1 MNNTNTTNIINF
13 LKCIP
18 TENML
23 DSVSK
28 GLMQRGIADLIETNI
43 TNYLL
48 NITDTKWTVSPPKSK
63 RSIEDVLIEFND
75 LVYYIDI
82 KTVDR
87 NAKFSM
93 PNLISIDRLKKLYNN
108 DNNFF
113 ILFIIEYEDK
123 EIISTDAMFIENLSF
138 DSIHIQNLG
147 KGQLQIK
154 NSKNTIQPYYGSRT
168 EWLTEL
174 RSQAIVYYENL
185 IKKTSILKEEW
196 IATK

>member
-75 LVYYIDI
+75 LVYYI
-82 KTVDR
+82 
-87 NAKFSM
+87 F
-93 PNLISIDRLKKLYNN
+93 
-108 DNNFF
+108 
-113 ILFIIEYEDK
+113 
-123 EIISTDAMFIENLSF
+123 
-138 DSIHIQNLG
+138 
-147 KGQLQIK
+147 
-154 NSKNTIQPYYGSRT
+154 
-168 EWLTEL
+168 
-174 RSQAIVYYENL
+174 
-185 IKKTSILKEEW
+185 
-196 IATK
+196 